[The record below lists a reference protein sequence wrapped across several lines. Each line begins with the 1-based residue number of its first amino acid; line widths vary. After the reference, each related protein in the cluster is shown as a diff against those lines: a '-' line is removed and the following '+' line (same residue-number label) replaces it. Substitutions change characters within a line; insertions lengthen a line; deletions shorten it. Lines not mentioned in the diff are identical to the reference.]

1 MIVIADATPL
11 HYLILIHQA
20 DLLPQLFDRVLIPPA
35 VFDELQHV
43 ETPESV
49 RHWIAHVPDWL
60 RIQPLRSAPD
70 PSLNDLDAGEREA
83 IALAEETHADQLLL
97 DEVEARREAARRNLP
112 FIGTLGV
119 LREAARRDLLDLRAT
134 LAKLQGTTF
143 YVDPALIRSLLEED
157 DRRRGQLS

>member
-1 MIVIADATPL
+1 M
-11 HYLILIHQA
+11 
-20 DLLPQLFDRVLIPPA
+20 
-35 VFDELQHV
+35 

-60 RIQPLRSAPD
+60 RIQSLRSAPD
-70 PSLNDLDAGEREA
+70 PSLNYLDAGEREA

-97 DEVEARREAARRNLP
+97 DEVEDRREAARRNLP

-157 DRRRGQLS
+157 DQRRGQLS

>member
-1 MIVIADATPL
+1 MRD
-11 HYLILIHQA
+11 
-20 DLLPQLFDRVLIPPA
+20 
-35 VFDELQHV
+35 
-43 ETPESV
+43 
-49 RHWIAHVPDWL
+49 
-60 RIQPLRSAPD
+60 
-70 PSLNDLDAGEREA
+70 
-83 IALAEETHADQLLL
+83 

-157 DRRRGQLS
+157 DQRRGQLS

>member
-1 MIVIADATPL
+1 MNCSTWKRPNPYATGSRKFP
-11 HYLILIHQA
+11 I
-20 DLLPQLFDRVLIPPA
+20 
-35 VFDELQHV
+35 
-43 ETPESV
+43 
-49 RHWIAHVPDWL
+49 
-60 RIQPLRSAPD
+60 
-70 PSLNDLDAGEREA
+70 
-83 IALAEETHADQLLL
+83 ADQLLL

-157 DRRRGQLS
+157 DRRRGRLS